1 MGLQLLQIVE
11 YVRKNSRGLPNLDLA
26 RLNLKVGKPIS
37 RLAAS
42 LPDDPALVEAAWR
55 AANEILGNPDP
66 K

>member
-26 RLNLKVGKPIS
+26 RLNLKVGKSIS